1 MFFILISG
9 KPKKFI
15 LLLTK
20 VAWKI
25 VIIIFKNYIRRGWYN
40 TVEHPFDFCLVH
52 VVVKINFGKLVNK
65 FLPIHGPD
73 ISIMKKK
80 NVVILNDSRLLVG
93 LHGGFQLV
101 DLIITELKGHMTFY
115 QFECSRWLKI
125 YS

>member
-1 MFFILISG
+1 MFILLISG

-25 VIIIFKNYIRRGWYN
+25 VIIILKKYIRRGWYN
-40 TVEHPFDFCLVH
+40 TVDFCHVH

-73 ISIMKKK
+73 ICFNYDEKKCGYIK
-80 NVVILNDSRLLVG
+80 
-93 LHGGFQLV
+93 
-101 DLIITELKGHMTFY
+101 
-115 QFECSRWLKI
+115 
-125 YS
+125 

>member
-20 VAWKI
+20 VAWKT

-40 TVEHPFDFCLVH
+40 TVEYPFDFCLVH

-73 ISIMKKK
+73 ICFNYEEK
-80 NVVILNDSRLLVG
+80 NVVILNDR
-93 LHGGFQLV
+93 
-101 DLIITELKGHMTFY
+101 
-115 QFECSRWLKI
+115 
-125 YS
+125 